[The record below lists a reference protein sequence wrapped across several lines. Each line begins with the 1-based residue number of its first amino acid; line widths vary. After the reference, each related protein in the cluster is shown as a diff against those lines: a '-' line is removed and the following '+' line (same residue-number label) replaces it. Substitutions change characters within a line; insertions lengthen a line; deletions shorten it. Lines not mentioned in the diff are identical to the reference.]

1 MCVCVCVRACT
12 CAVCTPKECSILEV
26 DRDKDILLSGSLIRT
41 LTWILAG

>member
-1 MCVCVCVRACT
+1 MCVCACM
-12 CAVCTPKECSILEV
+12 CAVCTPEECCILEV